1 MKGRDDA
8 HYLIPEEQHMTD
20 HTTHDGHGTHSNASH
35 ADEVAKIAK
44 LVKDFRFAMLTTI
57 EGSGSLVAHPLTIQ
71 EAEFDGDLW
80 FLIQK
85 DSTTV
90 RNLASDARA
99 GVSLSSN
106 DSWVSLSGT
115 AGVVDA
121 PQKLRELWN
130 PAAEAWFPDGPEDP
144 NVGVL
149 KFTASGGEYWDTP
162 GGRIATV
169 FSFIKSKVS
178 GEPIEGDSGKV
189 DL

>member
-1 MKGRDDA
+1 
-8 HYLIPEEQHMTD
+8 MTD
-20 HTTHDGHGTHSNASH
+20 HTTHDGHGAHSNATQS
-35 ADEVAKIAK
+35 DEVAKIAK

-90 RNLASDARA
+90 RNLGADSRA

-115 AGVVDA
+115 AGLVNA
-121 PQKLRELWN
+121 PEKLRELWN
-130 PAAEAWFPDGPEDP
+130 PAAEAWFPNGPEDP

-149 KFTASGGEYWDTP
+149 KFSASGAEYWDSP
-162 GGRIATV
+162 GGRIATA

-178 GEPIEGDSGKV
+178 GEPLEGDNAKV
-189 DL
+189 EL

>member
-1 MKGRDDA
+1 
-8 HYLIPEEQHMTD
+8 MTNQTM
-20 HTTHDGHGTHSNASH
+20 HEGHGTNSH
-35 ADEVAKIAK
+35 GTHGTHAEEVAKIGK
-44 LVKDFRFAMLTTI
+44 LIKEFRFAMLTTV
-57 EGSGSLVAHPLTIQ
+57 EGSGGGSGSLVAHPLTIQ

-80 FLIQK
+80 FLIQNN
-85 DSTTV
+85 STTV
-90 RNLASDARA
+90 QNLRADARA

-121 PQKLRELWN
+121 PEKLRELWN

-149 KFTASGGEYWDTP
+149 KFTATGGEYWDTP

-178 GEPIEGDSGKV
+178 GEPIEGDRGKV
-189 DL
+189 EL